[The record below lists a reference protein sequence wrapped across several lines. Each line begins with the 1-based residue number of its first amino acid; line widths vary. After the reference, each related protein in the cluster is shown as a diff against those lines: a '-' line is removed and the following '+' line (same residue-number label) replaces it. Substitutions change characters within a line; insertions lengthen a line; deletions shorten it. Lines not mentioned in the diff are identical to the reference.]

1 MLESLDISFNYFA
14 YEENIEPLVYLPRL
28 LTVMLY
34 GNPVLGPTGE
44 DPSFIYI
51 EDTIDKAAAVRDAMK
66 SAIPDIEV
74 CVIEITF
81 KTFVTFNTNFATVV
95 HYGSTKEENFEE
107 RSAVR

>member
-1 MLESLDISFNYFA
+1 
-14 YEENIEPLVYLPRL
+14 
-28 LTVMLY
+28 MLY

-74 CVIEITF
+74 CAI
-81 KTFVTFNTNFATVV
+81 KML
-95 HYGSTKEENFEE
+95 SKLL
-107 RSAVR
+107 